1 MVCDVLEGRQGKPVR
16 GRRVLRREN
25 SASNRS
31 ELGQLHKQLATTN
44 KERGQGAG
52 EKQWKLNLLIK
63 SIRYGD

>member
-44 KERGQGAG
+44 KEGK
-52 EKQWKLNLLIK
+52 EKQRRN
-63 SIRYGD
+63 GN